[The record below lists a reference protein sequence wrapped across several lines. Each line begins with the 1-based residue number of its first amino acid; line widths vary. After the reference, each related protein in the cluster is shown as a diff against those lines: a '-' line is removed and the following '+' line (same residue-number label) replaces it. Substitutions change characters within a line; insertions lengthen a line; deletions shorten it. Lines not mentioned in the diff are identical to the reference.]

1 MNVVIET
8 GQLFIATVL
17 SFALALL
24 LGWLAASG
32 LFRLMPKLLPASG
45 QSQAKS
51 QAAPKLLVVPSR
63 APLRRV
69 LQVIRG
75 GRAPL
80 DGERM

>member
-1 MNVVIET
+1 MNALLEFS
-8 GQLFIATVL
+8 QLVFAATL

-24 LGWLAASG
+24 LGWLAARG

-45 QSQAKS
+45 NAQANPQAVPKPHLVHSQ
-51 QAAPKLLVVPSR
+51 

-75 GRAPL
+75 GRAPMN
-80 DGERM
+80 GERM